1 MRSLNLCGTVR
12 ISPSIRFAKRCPYSL
27 LLDQKS
33 KERDE
38 ILDWLAPSTYETQ
51 HMDSLEKWQQGTGQW
66 FLNSPE
72 FAAWVSGHNPALLCL
87 GIPGAGKTVL
97 ASVAIEHLR
106 SAQNGRG
113 LRVAFL
119 YCSYKMRENQG
130 AKNLL
135 ATLLRQLV
143 GQCASVPESVK
154 ALYASCKR
162 KQIEPSFPEIS
173 DTLSS
178 VVGSQDRAFL
188 VVDALDE
195 CSDKDRKTLLTKL
208 QELRRNTK
216 TSVMATS
223 RPHHSLEREFE
234 VDAHLEI
241 RAVERDIDLY
251 LDGQLKGLSECVT
264 GNDALQK
271 TIKKCIAEAASGM

>member
-1 MRSLNLCGTVR
+1 
-12 ISPSIRFAKRCPYSL
+12 
-27 LLDQKS
+27 
-33 KERDE
+33 
-38 ILDWLAPSTYETQ
+38 
-51 HMDSLEKWQQGTGQW
+51 MDNLEKWQQGTGQF

-72 FAAWVSGHNPALLCL
+72 FAAWVSGRSPALLCF
-87 GIPGAGKTVL
+87 GIPGAGKTII

-106 SAQNGRG
+106 STRNSKG

-119 YCSYKMRENQG
+119 YCNYRMRENQG

-135 ATLLRQLV
+135 AVLLRQLAE
-143 GQCASVPESVK
+143 QCASVPESVK
-154 ALYASCKR
+154 ELYASCKR
-162 KQIEPSFPEIS
+162 KKTGPSFSEIL
-173 DTLSS
+173 DTLSR
-178 VVGSQDRAFL
+178 VIGSQERAFL
-188 VVDALDE
+188 VIDALDE
-195 CSDKDRKTLLTKL
+195 CSDEARKTLLTKL

-223 RPHHSLEREFE
+223 RPHGLLEREFE
-234 VDAHLEI
+234 GDARLEI

-271 TIKKCIAEAASGM
+271 TIKKCVAEAAGGM